1 MDLTPAWSIV
11 ADHQDITE
19 RCRSHLA
26 GLRVATTTDRTTDT
40 VEITLAGGTAAP
52 RPTGSEIRVSLG
64 YAETGTV
71 DMGAFWHTETEIE
84 TAPVPRVV
92 LRATGADLGPQSR
105 IKVPRSRAWDATTL
119 GAVVSAIAAEHGLAA
134 DVSAALAAEPIA
146 HIDQSAESDLHLLQR
161 MARRWDAAAK
171 VVGQQLVFAA
181 AGTGRSAAN
190 AAMPA
195 VAITPLSGV
204 VSCRVTYRDR
214 PKVAAVRASYIVARN
229 SGGDGPDPIAHALAG
244 TGEPRYDLPDQ
255 YADQPTAA
263 AAAAAKLAEF
273 SRSGAR
279 LEASMPGQ
287 PNLSAGS
294 LITTSGWHPAANG
307 TWITDRVTHLLTTAG
322 YTTELTATA
331 PTPAA

>member
-11 ADHQDITE
+11 ADDQDITE
-19 RCRSHLA
+19 RCLSHLA

-64 YAETGTV
+64 YAETRPV
-71 DMGAFWHTETEIE
+71 DMGAYWHTETEIE

-105 IKVPRSRAWDATTL
+105 IKAPRSRAWDATTL
-119 GAVVSAIAAEHGLAA
+119 GAVVSAIAAEHGLTA

-171 VVGQQLVFAA
+171 VVGQQLVFAP
-181 AGTGRSAAN
+181 AGTGRSASN

-195 VAITPLSGV
+195 IAITPASGV

-214 PKVAAVRASYIVARN
+214 PQVASVRASYVVSRTQ
-229 SGGDGPDPIAHALAG
+229 GGDGPDPIAHAVAG
-244 TGEPRYDLPDQ
+244 AGDPRYDLPDQ
-255 YADQPTAA
+255 YADEPTAS

-273 SRSGAR
+273 ARSGAR

-294 LITTSGWHPAANG
+294 TVTTSGWHPTANG
-307 TWITDRVTHLLTTAG
+307 TWIATRVTHLITTTG
-322 YTTELTATA
+322 YTTDLTATA
-331 PTPAA
+331 PTPA